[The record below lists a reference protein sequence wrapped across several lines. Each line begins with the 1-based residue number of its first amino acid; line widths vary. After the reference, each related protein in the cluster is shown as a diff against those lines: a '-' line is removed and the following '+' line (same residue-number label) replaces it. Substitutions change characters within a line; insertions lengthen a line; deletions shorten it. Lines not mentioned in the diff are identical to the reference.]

1 MEVFQTLCCIAIIIL
16 ALYYFFTS
24 TFDFWKSRG
33 VRGPQPIPGF
43 GNLKDVLLNKI
54 SKCDYLLKLYSHYK
68 DEPFIGIF
76 FMREPILIV
85 KDPDVLKDILIK
97 DFNAFSERGLLPVHE
112 KVHKNNLN
120 CFIRNLSVTPFLRK
134 F

>member
-1 MEVFQTLCCIAIIIL
+1 MEVFQTLCCIAIIIF

-43 GNLKDVLLNKI
+43 GNLKDVLLKKI
-54 SKCDYLLKLYSHYK
+54 TKSDYLSKLYSHYK

-85 KDPDVLKDILIK
+85 KDPHLLKDIFIK
-97 DFNAFSERGLLPVHE
+97 DFNTFSDRGFIAIHE
-112 KVHKNNLN
+112 KV
-120 CFIRNLSVTPFLRK
+120 
-134 F
+134 